1 MTKEQLI
8 EAGFKPQAGPY
19 LMPKEDIIFSRAVR
33 QFSKTGGDP
42 YFLLWSEERDSVEIW
57 TNPTFEVEPA
67 EED

>member
-1 MTKEQLI
+1 MTKEQLL
-8 EAGFKPQAGPY
+8 ESGFKPQAGPY
-19 LMPKEDIIFSRAVR
+19 LMPKEDEMFSRAVR

-57 TNPTFEVEPA
+57 TMPSLDVGP

>member
-1 MTKEQLI
+1 M
-8 EAGFKPQAGPY
+8 
-19 LMPKEDIIFSRAVR
+19 FSRAVR

-57 TNPTFEVEPA
+57 TNPSYEVEPA